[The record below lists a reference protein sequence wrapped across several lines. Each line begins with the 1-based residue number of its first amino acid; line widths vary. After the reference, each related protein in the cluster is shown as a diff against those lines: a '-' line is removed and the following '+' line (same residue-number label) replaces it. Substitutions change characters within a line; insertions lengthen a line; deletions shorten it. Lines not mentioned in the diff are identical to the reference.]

1 MLSHNYG
8 CFVGNTN
15 FESQGPFREKLLD
28 GPADGSVE
36 KLCPKASF
44 YRWRSV
50 HTQVWPNVEEKM
62 VYICLRFIQADLQL
76 TIIAK
81 LSEGWELLEA
91 GIAVAF
97 IVVRCCNLYEQWLCY
112 SCSEEYH
119 VLLWYDAPS
128 RIWIWNERK
137 WNILLPKA

>member
-1 MLSHNYG
+1 
-8 CFVGNTN
+8 
-15 FESQGPFREKLLD
+15 
-28 GPADGSVE
+28 
-36 KLCPKASF
+36 
-44 YRWRSV
+44 
-50 HTQVWPNVEEKM
+50 M

-97 IVVRCCNLYEQWLCY
+97 VVVSCCNLYEQWLCY

-119 VLLWYDAPS
+119 VLL
-128 RIWIWNERK
+128 
-137 WNILLPKA
+137 